1 MLMGRL
7 LRFIL
12 NEKSKEQTSMYTVL
26 LLTEEVSAEVFLKTE
41 RRLPSQEA
49 VGHHQ

>member
-26 LLTEEVSAEVFLKTE
+26 LLTEVFAEVFLKME